1 MSDASLEIGG
11 PPLADRLRVHEITP
25 EVIDTV
31 RRLSPTVEPRIEP
44 VIAALVERW
53 RSVPSIPVQI
63 HERLGELARA
73 ERSHL
78 IHLLRYGFDEQYQA
92 SARRLAEI
100 ELGIGLGARLRTT
113 VVSMVLADAMQALG
127 SSRPWSGRGNLRR
140 IECLSRVLMLDVSIA
155 MGIQSHLSS
164 AGEAARREK
173 LEAAIADFSA
183 LANSITD
190 SIGQGADELS
200 ATTELVRHSMRAA
213 SERVHGAIRM
223 SEDVNAAMQTT
234 VSATGDLQHSI
245 GAIGVDAGR
254 GRAMA
259 DQAAADASRIDQTIT
274 RLAEAAERIGSVVG
288 MISEIA
294 EQTNLLALNATIEAA
309 RAGEAGKGFAV
320 VATEVKALA
329 SQTSRATSEIAQ
341 NIEAIQGATWNS
353 VEEIRTIASTIG
365 QLSAV
370 SKSIAVAVDGQSA
383 STSRIASNAGEVAAN
398 ASGIV
403 EAVGSVESALE
414 DTEVALRD
422 ARRWTDTLT
431 QKAGDLDHRL
441 KLFVD
446 KVRSA

>member
-1 MSDASLEIGG
+1 MPDLSLDLGG
-11 PPLADRLRVHEITP
+11 TALIDRLRVHGITP
-25 EVIDTV
+25 EVLETV
-31 RRLSPTVEPRIEP
+31 RDLAPMVERQLEPT
-44 VIAALVERW
+44 IAALIERW
-53 RSVPSIPVQI
+53 RDAPSLGKDLRD
-63 HERLGELARA
+63 RLGELGRA
-73 ERSHL
+73 QRNH
-78 IHLLRYGFDEQYQA
+78 IVHLLRYGFDDSYLA
-92 SARRLAEI
+92 SAQRLSQLECAT
-100 ELGIGLGARLRTT
+100 GLGSRLRVTT
-113 VVSMVLADAMQALG
+113 ISMVLASAMQGLASG
-127 SSRPWSGRGNLRR
+127 RPWSGRGNMRKAQ
-140 IECLSRVLMLDVSIA
+140 CLSRVLMLDVSIA
-155 MGIQSHLSS
+155 MGIQSHIYGS
-164 AGEAARREK
+164 AAKERREK
-173 LEAAIADFSA
+173 MELAIADFTA
-183 LANSITD
+183 LANSLTE
-190 SIGQGADELS
+190 SIGQGADELA
-200 ATTELVRHSMRAA
+200 ATTEVVRHSMRAA

-234 VSATGDLQHSI
+234 VSATGDLQQSI

-341 NIEAIQGATWNS
+341 NIEAIQAATWNS

-383 STSRIASNAGEVAAN
+383 STSRIAENAGEVATN
-398 ASGIV
+398 AGGIV
-403 EAVGSVESALE
+403 DAVGSVERALE

-431 QKAGDLDHRL
+431 QKAGDLDQRL
-441 KLFVD
+441 KLFVE
-446 KVRSA
+446 RIRTA

>member
-1 MSDASLEIGG
+1 MPDLSLELGG
-11 PPLADRLRVHEITP
+11 PELADRLRVHEITP
-25 EVIDTV
+25 EVLDTV
-31 RRLSPTVEPRIEP
+31 REMAPMVERNLEPTVS
-44 VIAALVERW
+44 ALVERW
-53 RSVPSIPVQI
+53 RAAPSMRSEHPD
-63 HERLGELARA
+63 RFGELGRA
-73 ERSHL
+73 QRSH
-78 IHLLRYGFDEQYQA
+78 IVHLLRYGFDEHYLA
-92 SARRLAEI
+92 SAQRLSQLECA
-100 ELGIGLGARLRTT
+100 IGFGSRLRVTMC
-113 VVSMVLADAMQALG
+113 SMVLASAMQALA
-127 SSRPWSGRGNLRR
+127 SARPWSGRGNLQRA
-140 IECLSRVLMLDVSIA
+140 ECLSRVLMLDASIA
-155 MGIQSHLSS
+155 MGIQSHLSGS
-164 AGEAARREK
+164 VAAERREK
-173 LEAAIADFSA
+173 MELAIADFTA
-183 LANSITD
+183 LANSLTE
-190 SIGQGADELS
+190 SIGQGADELA
-200 ATTELVRHSMRAA
+200 ATTEVVRHSMRAA

-245 GAIGVDAGR
+245 SAIGVDAGR

-259 DQAAADASRIDQTIT
+259 DQAAADATRIDQTIT

-341 NIEAIQGATWNS
+341 NIEAIQAATWNS

-370 SKSIAVAVDGQSA
+370 SKSIAVAVDGQST
-383 STSRIASNAGEVAAN
+383 STSRIAENAGEVATN
-398 ASGIV
+398 AGGIV
-403 EAVGSVESALE
+403 EAVGSVERALE

-431 QKAGDLDHRL
+431 QKAGDLDQRL
-441 KLFVD
+441 KLFVE
-446 KVRSA
+446 RIRTA